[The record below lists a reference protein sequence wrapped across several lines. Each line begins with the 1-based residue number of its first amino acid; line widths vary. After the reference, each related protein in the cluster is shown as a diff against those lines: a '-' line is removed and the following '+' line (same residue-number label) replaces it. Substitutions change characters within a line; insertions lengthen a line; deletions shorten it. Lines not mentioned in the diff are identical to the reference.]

1 MTWLTGALVAL
12 LFLSRDPRI
21 DRIDPP
27 HWWSG
32 MGVDT
37 LELLLEGANLQ
48 GRMLRLQGQGVSL
61 ISVRPAG
68 NERYNYVRVHIAST
82 APAQTVRII
91 AEGRPADT
99 AVFELRQRKTRRIG
113 RGLDPSDVMYLVMA
127 DRFANGDTTNDV
139 VVGMRQDKLDRNDP
153 HGRHGGDL
161 AGVRRH
167 VGYLDSLG
175 VTALWLCPVL
185 ENDEPRSSYHGYAI
199 TDHYRVDP
207 RIGTNDDYRRLSDE
221 LHARRM
227 RLVMDVVLNHIG
239 DQHRL
244 NVIPPDGDWINQWP
258 EYTQTSGRENTNF
271 DPYATEQDKRRFR
284 GGWFDRMMPDLNT
297 SNPHVQRYLLQNT
310 IWWIE
315 EAGIDA
321 LRVDTYTYPDQS
333 FMDKWNAEVRRV
345 FPDIFIFGETWV
357 ESHASQAYYLEN
369 YPFNPTSRLQ
379 SVTDFQAYNAL
390 RDVLTQ
396 KSGWDTGVGR
406 LYRTM
411 AADYMYASP
420 NTLVTFLD
428 NHDLPRIAG
437 IVNGDVRKLRIGLA
451 LLLTLRGIPC
461 ITYGTECGFSSTTD
475 HGTIR
480 QDMPGGWPG
489 ESNQFGHARSEEN
502 RQWSEWLRK
511 LLNFRRAHPAMSS
524 GVMKHVTPQ
533 DGVYAVARYN
543 NQETVVCI
551 INADEKARTFSLR
564 RLDDVLK
571 GARNVRAVPSGREY
585 LLTDD
590 VQLAP
595 YESML
600 MVFDAK

>member
-1 MTWLTGALVAL
+1 MTGLVVAL
-12 LFLSRDPRI
+12 SALLILTQGPRI

-27 HWWSG
+27 HWWVG

-37 LELLLEGANLQ
+37 LELLMEGANLA
-48 GRMLRLQGQGVSL
+48 GRPVRLQGRGVSL
-61 ISVRPAG
+61 VSARVAG
-68 NERYNYVRVHIAST
+68 NTRYQYVRVQIAPN
-82 APAQTVRII
+82 APPQTIKII
-91 AEGRPADT
+91 VDGQPGDT
-99 AVFELRQRKTRRIG
+99 ALFELRERGRQHDRI
-113 RGLDPSDVMYLVMA
+113 GLDPTDMMYLIVA
-127 DRFANGDTTNDV
+127 DRFANGDTSNDV
-139 VVGMRQDKLDRNDP
+139 VHGMRQDTLDRNDP
-153 HGRHGGDL
+153 YGRHGGDL
-161 AGVRRH
+161 AGIRRH

-207 RIGTNDDYRRLSDE
+207 RLGTNDDYRRLSDD

-227 RLVMDVVLNHIG
+227 RLVMDVVLNHVG
-239 DQHRL
+239 EGHRL
-244 NVIPPDGDWINQWP
+244 HTQPPDEGWFNTWN
-258 EYTQTSGRENTNF
+258 EYTQTNGRENTNF

-297 SNPHVQRYLLQNT
+297 ANPHVQRYLLQNT

-333 FMDKWNAEVRRV
+333 FMDTWNAEVRRV
-345 FPDIFIFGETWV
+345 FPGIFIFGETWV
-357 ESHASQAYYLEN
+357 ESHASQAYYLEKF
-369 YPFNPTSRLQ
+369 PFNPSSRLQ
-379 SVTDFQAYNAL
+379 SVTDFQTYNAV

-396 KSGWDTGVGR
+396 TSGWDTGVGR

-428 NHDLPRIAG
+428 NHDLPRITG

-489 ESNQFGHARSEEN
+489 DAKPFGHTVSDEHKE
-502 RQWSEWLRK
+502 WSAWLRM
-511 LLNFRRAHPAMSS
+511 LLNFRRKHPAMST
-524 GVMKHVTPQ
+524 GAMKHVTPQ

-543 NQETVVCI
+543 SKETVVCI
-551 INADEKARTFSLR
+551 INADEKPRSFSLK

-571 GARNVRAVPSGREY
+571 GARSARAIPSGREY

-595 YESML
+595 YASML
-600 MVFDAK
+600 MVFDAP